1 MHGQWGP
8 RDRQL
13 LERLQP
19 DAVLFVGDL
28 SDGDLRLV
36 KAIAALPLP
45 TAVILG
51 NHDHG
56 KDASGQ
62 VFQQQLNLLGPRHCA
77 WDLRRWDLDAAID
90 SEGSVAPPAVSVLG
104 ARPGSA
110 GGGFHLSKAITAV
123 YGPLKLEQSAT
134 RLVDAAAHAPLDQP
148 LVVLAHV
155 GPSGLG
161 SEVSSLCG
169 RDWKRP
175 AIDWGDQDLALALE
189 RIRSTRPLPLV
200 VFGHMHHRL
209 KRGQGERSTFL
220 MDRRGTAYLNA
231 ACVPRCGQDAAG
243 RDLIHWA
250 WVEFQGLQLTHAS
263 HRWYAPEGSLVYA
276 ETLWQRSEQPRHQ
289 EVTPC

>member
-1 MHGQWGP
+1 
-8 RDRQL
+8 
-13 LERLQP
+13 LQP

-77 WDLRRWDLDAAID
+77 WDLRRWDRDAAA
-90 SEGSVAPPAVSVLG
+90 VPAVSVLG

-110 GGGFHLSKAITAV
+110 GGGYHLSRAITAV
-123 YGPLKLEQSAT
+123 YGPLKLEESAT
-134 RLVDAAAHAPLDQP
+134 RLVEAAARAPLDQP

-161 SEVSSLCG
+161 SDVSSLCG

-220 MDRRGTAYLNA
+220 MDRDGTAYLNA

-250 WVEFQGLQLTHAS
+250 WVEFHGLQLTHAS
-263 HRWYAPEGSLVYA
+263 HRWYAPEGRLVYA
-276 ETLWQRSEQPRHQ
+276 ETLLQRSEHPRHQ